1 MHAIIKSF
9 LMEVFLFSIYYRLT
23 TDMKTLNWI
32 SYINWLYWL
41 DFDNKENKLN
51 KLVPVSELQFS
62 HEL

>member
-1 MHAIIKSF
+1 
-9 LMEVFLFSIYYRLT
+9 MEVFLFSIYYRLT